1 MERTKKH
8 IVIAGGGFAGVST
21 ALYLDRHFK
30 RNPGLEADFDI
41 LLVNNHHSHLYTPA
55 LYEIAAVPQ
64 GERTLQYVKA
74 SVAIPLADI
83 FYGTAVDWIEDEITG
98 FNREKKEI
106 AISAGKK
113 LPYEYLV
120 LSLGGETFYFNVPGA
135 KEYSLPLKTFADAI
149 RLRNR
154 LQAIID
160 EGTEQVKIIIA
171 GAGASGVEVA
181 AEFENFISAL
191 EDTGGRGRLCKTKVI
206 LAEGGPEILPGFDGW
221 TVQKAKTRL
230 EKLGVVITTNT
241 QITAVDPQMVTLKD
255 GSTMTYDILV
265 WAGGVK
271 AASVLA
277 TLNLPLSPK
286 GGVIVNQH
294 LEASSQ
300 IFAVGD
306 NAAFTD
312 SATGKSL
319 PWNVPV
325 AEAEAH
331 VAAYNILAAIKG
343 VPKKAFSPTK
353 KYPFIL
359 AVGQK
364 YAIADLVFLQISG
377 VLAWCLKQIIQLKY
391 LLFILPFLEA
401 ILTWWKYLRVSSS
414 NDTSVTH
421 QAPAE
426 SDSAPAD
433 QLPQ

>member
-8 IVIAGGGFAGVST
+8 IVIAGGGFAGIST
-21 ALYLDRHFK
+21 AIYLDRHFR
-30 RNPGLEADFDI
+30 RNPGIQEDFDI
-41 LLVNNHHSHLYTPA
+41 LLINNHHSHLYTPA

-64 GERTLQYVKA
+64 GEHTLKYVKA

-83 FYGTAVDWIEDEITG
+83 FFETGVEWIEDEISS
-98 FNREKKEI
+98 FNREKKEVLL
-106 AISAGKK
+106 SMGKRI
-113 LPYEYLV
+113 PYEYLV
-120 LSLGGETFYFNVPGA
+120 LALGGETFYFNVPGA
-135 KEYSLPLKTFADAI
+135 KEHSLPLKTFADAI

-160 EGTEQVKIIIA
+160 EEVKEVKIIVA

-181 AEFENFISAL
+181 AEFENFICML
-191 EDTGGRGRLCKTKVI
+191 EDLKGRGRMCKARII
-206 LAEGGPEILPGFDGW
+206 LAEAGPEILPGFDPW
-221 TVQKAKTRL
+221 TVKKARTRL
-230 EKLGVVITTNT
+230 EKLGVTISTNT
-241 QITAVDPQMVTLKD
+241 QITAVDQKAVTLKD

-271 AASVLA
+271 ASS
-277 TLNLPLSPK
+277 TLGSLGLPLSPK
-286 GGVIVNQH
+286 GGIIVDQR
-294 LEASSQ
+294 LEAADQ

-312 SATGKSL
+312 SITGKPL

-331 VAAYNILAAIKG
+331 VAAHNIIASIKKS
-343 VPKKAFSPTK
+343 PKKDFSPTK
-353 KYPFIL
+353 RYPFIL

-377 VLAWCLKQIIQLKY
+377 FFAWCLKQVVQLKY

-401 ILTWWKYLRVSSS
+401 MLTWWKYLRVSSS
-414 NDTSVTH
+414 NDTSVSF
-421 QAPAE
+421 E
-426 SDSAPAD
+426 APAD
-433 QLPQ
+433 QSPR